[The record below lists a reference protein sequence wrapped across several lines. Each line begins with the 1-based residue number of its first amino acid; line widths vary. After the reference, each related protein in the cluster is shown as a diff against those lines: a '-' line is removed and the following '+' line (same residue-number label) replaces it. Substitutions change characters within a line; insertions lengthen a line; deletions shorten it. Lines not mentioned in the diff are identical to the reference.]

1 MSKLDELIKKYCPDG
16 VEYKPL
22 WEVTIW
28 DKKFNAVDKS
38 KQKKVYNYP
47 YLLAK
52 DLFSIEVP
60 DGNVFLLSTGE
71 QTGWTTEKLAGDNL
85 REGEVV
91 TIPWGKSRAV
101 VDCIKYYKGKFVT
114 ADNRIMTSGDVEILS
129 NKYLYYCI
137 MTKGELIDS
146 FYRGSGIKHPDMSKV
161 LDMKIPVPPLPVQ
174 EEIVRML
181 DSFTSLTAE
190 LQDKLN
196 TEFQARRK
204 QYEYYA
210 SNLFDK
216 ASIEWKSMGDIASFV
231 YGYTDKA
238 QDTGDTRF
246 IRITDIDE
254 QGHLKNEE
262 PKYITINNEAKKSL
276 LSYGD
281 LIMARTG
288 ATYGKTLYFESEFP
302 SVYASFLIKIIP
314 NKNIILNKYYWHF
327 TRTSF
332 YWEQANRL
340 VTTGGQPQFNTPA
353 IKQIKIPVPSID
365 VQKQII
371 NILDKFDSL
380 INDLTTGLPAEI
392 AARQKQYEYYRD
404 KLLTFKEL
412 S

>member
-1 MSKLDELIKKYCPDG
+1 MSKLDELINEYCPNG
-16 VEYKPL
+16 VEYKKLGDIAHYSTVRIDTSSIDTTNYVGVENLLP
-22 WEVTIW
+22 
-28 DKKFNAVDKS
+28 N
-38 KQKKVYNYP
+38 KQGKI
-47 YLLAK
+47 LAT
-52 DLFSIEVP
+52 SIP
-60 DGNVFLLSTGE
+60 TTGNVIEF
-71 QTGWTTEKLAGDNL
+71 K
-85 REGEVV
+85 
-91 TIPWGKSRAV
+91 
-101 VDCIKYYKGKFVT
+101 
-114 ADNRIMTSGDVEILS
+114 SGDVLIGNIRPYLRKIWLANCNGGTNGDVLTIQINSRSQILPDFLYYILS
-129 NKYLYYCI
+129 SEAFFNYDNQNSKGAKMPRGDKLAILKYA
-137 MTKGELIDS
+137 
-146 FYRGSGIKHPDMSKV
+146 V
-161 LDMKIPVPPLPVQ
+161 PVPPLPVQ
-174 EEIVRML
+174 EEIVRIL

>member
-16 VEYKPL
+16 VEYKRL
-22 WEVTIW
+22 QNVLTIKNGR
-28 DKKFNAVDKS
+28 DYKNLKCGDIPVYGSGGIMTHVDS
-38 KQKKVYNYP
+38 YVYNKPSVLIPRKGSIDKLYYVDVP
-47 YLLAK
+47 FWNVDTIFYTEINTKIVLPRYVFHCLLK
-52 DLFSIEVP
+52 EHL
-60 DGNVFLLSTGE
+60 
-71 QTGWTTEKLAGDNL
+71 EKLNTAGGVPSL
-85 REGEVV
+85 
-91 TIPWGKSRAV
+91 TQ
-101 VDCIKYYKGKFVT
+101 
-114 ADNRIMTSGDVEILS
+114 
-129 NKYLYYCI
+129 
-137 MTKGELIDS
+137 
-146 FYRGSGIKHPDMSKV
+146 KV
-161 LDMKIPVPPLPVQ
+161 LNNVIIPVPPLPVQ
-174 EEIVRML
+174 EEIVRIL

-196 TEFQARRK
+196 TEFQARKK